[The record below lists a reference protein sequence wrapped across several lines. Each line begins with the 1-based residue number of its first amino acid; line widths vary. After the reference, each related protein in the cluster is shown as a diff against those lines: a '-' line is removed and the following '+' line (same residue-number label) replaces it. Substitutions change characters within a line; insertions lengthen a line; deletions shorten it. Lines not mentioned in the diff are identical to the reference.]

1 MDEDDWEEDE
11 VRERVSVPVYM
22 IRDMAMGIIEL
33 LRKWHEENDDV
44 TYSHGRSVASILAAS
59 NAAVEL
65 LSDWARS
72 NETLQ

>member
-1 MDEDDWEEDE
+1 
-11 VRERVSVPVYM
+11 M